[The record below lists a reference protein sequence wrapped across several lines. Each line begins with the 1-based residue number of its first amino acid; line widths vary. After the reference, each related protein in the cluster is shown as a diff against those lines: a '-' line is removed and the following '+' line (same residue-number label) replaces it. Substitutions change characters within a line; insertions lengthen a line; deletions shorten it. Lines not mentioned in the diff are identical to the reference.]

1 MNIYDISQRAGVSI
15 ATVSR
20 VLNGSSRVSEA
31 TRRKVEQVMVSC
43 GYTPNAF
50 ARGLGLG
57 SMKTVGLLCAD
68 FADPY
73 LAQAMAYLEAFL
85 RDHGYDCLLGGCR
98 DAQDRQNMLDL
109 LLNKRVDGL
118 ILVGSS
124 LVEND
129 PALNQPILDAAKRVP
144 VMILGAALDGSGIY
158 SVFCDDRGATEDA
171 VTQLLAHG
179 CRRVL
184 YLYHSPSYSGL
195 KKLQGY
201 RDALS
206 KAEVPQDPALIRLM
220 EGERANPTA
229 VREELLRL
237 RGTGLRF
244 DAVMTSD
251 DKLAQG
257 ALKYALKA
265 GLNVPGELSIVG
277 FNDSTL
283 ACCCEPELSSVDN
296 KLHSQCAQCVDTLTA
311 VLAGKDAPKRM
322 VFSGELT
329 RRGTTA

>member
-1 MNIYDISQRAGVSI
+1 M
-15 ATVSR
+15 
-20 VLNGSSRVSEA
+20 
-31 TRRKVEQVMVSC
+31 
-43 GYTPNAF
+43 
-50 ARGLGLG
+50 
-57 SMKTVGLLCAD
+57 
-68 FADPY
+68 
-73 LAQAMAYLEAFL
+73 
-85 RDHGYDCLLGGCR
+85 
-98 DAQDRQNMLDL
+98 
-109 LLNKRVDGL
+109 
-118 ILVGSS
+118 
-124 LVEND
+124 
-129 PALNQPILDAAKRVP
+129 
-144 VMILGAALDGSGIY
+144 
-158 SVFCDDRGATEDA
+158 
-171 VTQLLAHG
+171 
-179 CRRVL
+179 
-184 YLYHSPSYSGL
+184 
-195 KKLQGY
+195 
-201 RDALS
+201 
-206 KAEVPQDPALIRLM
+206 PQDPALIRLM

-296 KLHSQCAQCVDTLTA
+296 KLHSQCAQCVDTLTS